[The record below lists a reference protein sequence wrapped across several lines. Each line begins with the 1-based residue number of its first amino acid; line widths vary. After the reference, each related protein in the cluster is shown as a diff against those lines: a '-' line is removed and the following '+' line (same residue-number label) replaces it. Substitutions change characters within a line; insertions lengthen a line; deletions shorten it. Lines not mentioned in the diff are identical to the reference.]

1 MNYRYHQVS
10 LIMFS
15 TLLSKIHCLVNFFLI
30 FDFSILTLEY
40 FQFFGFD
47 VNSSYWIPSNI
58 LCRSRVTGSQ
68 PNATPWFWRK
78 RRRWNPLIN
87 FSRRCAFYTSLQSSS
102 RFAFVYLYGRGIVT
116 ACGGVSL
123 WRACRVSLF
132 SLIRRGLKKCSYV
145 CLLFL
150 LLFYSNLL
158 NFFFI
163 VFSI

>member
-87 FSRRCAFYTSLQSSS
+87 FSRLAFFNTSLQSSS